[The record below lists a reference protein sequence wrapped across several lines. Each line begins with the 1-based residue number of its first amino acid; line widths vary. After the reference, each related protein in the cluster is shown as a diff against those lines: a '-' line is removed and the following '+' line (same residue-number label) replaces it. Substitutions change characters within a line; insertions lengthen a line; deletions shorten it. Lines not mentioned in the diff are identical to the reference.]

1 MRFKDLTPEKK
12 WIIIGIP
19 VLLIIGSLVHFLY
32 DFSSQNEIIGLF
44 SPVNESVWE
53 HLKMVV
59 LPIILWWSIYY
70 FTKGEEYNIDNNK
83 WFTSALIS
91 LLVALISIPL
101 MHYFY
106 TSAFGIESV
115 VVDIII
121 LFISILLG
129 QLLALHYYN
138 YGNGINYV
146 LAILIMVI
154 IIGVF
159 MYFTFNPPHL
169 PLFIDSETGQSGI

>member
-1 MRFKDLTPEKK
+1 MKFKDLAPEKK

-19 VLLIIGSLVHFLY
+19 VLFIIGSLVHFLY
-32 DFSSQNEIIGLF
+32 DFSNKNDIIGLF

-70 FTKGEEYNIDNNK
+70 FNKGEKYNIDNNK

-91 LLVALISIPL
+91 LLVALISIPFI
-101 MHYFY
+101 HYFY
-106 TSAFGIESV
+106 VNAFGIESV

-129 QLLALHYYN
+129 QLIALHYYN
-138 YGNGINYV
+138 HGNGINYI
-146 LAILIMVI
+146 LAILIMVF

-159 MYFTFNPPHL
+159 IYFTIKPPHL
-169 PLFIDSETGQSGI
+169 PLFLDNETGQYGL